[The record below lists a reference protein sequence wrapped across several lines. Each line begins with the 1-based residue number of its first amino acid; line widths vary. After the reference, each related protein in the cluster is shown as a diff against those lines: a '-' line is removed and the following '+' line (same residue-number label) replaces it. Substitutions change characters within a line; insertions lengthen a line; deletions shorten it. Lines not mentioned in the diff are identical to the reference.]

1 MSFFVGQATVN
12 LGQVL
17 LYGNMILQLLCRV
30 EIILKHVTS
39 IDHQSEE
46 FDRRWKSMQRS
57 SADLPLLVDLQI
69 EARIRLLPYCRDKPA
84 PLSV

>member
-17 LYGNMILQLLCRV
+17 LNGNMILQLLCRV

-39 IDHQSEE
+39 IVDQSGE

-57 SADLPLLVDLQI
+57 SADLPLLVDLQ
-69 EARIRLLPYCRDKPA
+69 RIRLVPYCRDKPA
-84 PLSV
+84 TLSV